1 MMKVMKLP
9 KFYSELSPELTFD
22 WTALVFDNR
31 ELSPRTH
38 ARVLNLGHIARLA
51 CCKAEQKGQDHITVR
66 DGGDVANAYHYPAL
80 TDGVVAIALRDE
92 RVVVVI
98 AERLPANKVT
108 HGGVLAQCLG
118 EHARPFADGRYSE
131 ARRLRA
137 RQEIIERARGWA
149 REYAGEPVPA

>member
-1 MMKVMKLP
+1 MIKRFNLDNGWK
-9 KFYSELSPELTFD
+9 
-22 WTALVFDNR
+22 AIVFDNR
-31 ELSPRTH
+31 ELTPRTY
-38 ARVLNLGHIARLA
+38 ARVLDIAYLA
-51 CCKAEQKGQDHITVR
+51 RVACDEAIHRNRDYIVVR

-80 TDGVVAIALRDE
+80 TDGVVAVALRDE
-92 RVVVVI
+92 RIVVLV

-108 HGGVLAQCLG
+108 HGGVLAHCLG

-149 REYAGEPVPA
+149 REYASEPVPA